1 MIVFDLKCGQAHVFE
16 AWFGSSADYEDQRA
30 RGLIQCPICGD
41 DKIGKAVMAP
51 RLGSS
56 IVEGSQTP
64 APVASNPSAPA
75 EMKAL
80 MTAMAKLQSKMLEG
94 SEWVGRRFA
103 DEARAIHL
111 GETEHRTI
119 HGQATPAEAA
129 ALKEEGVE
137 VMSLPLPIAPP
148 EQTN

>member
-16 AWFGSSADYEDQRA
+16 AWFGSSADYEDQRG

-41 DKIGKAVMAP
+41 SEIGKAVMAP
-51 RLGSS
+51 RLGGK
-56 IVEGSQTP
+56 VVDD
-64 APVASNPSAPA
+64 APVPVAAASSPPA

-80 MTAMAKLQSKMLEG
+80 MSAMAKLQSKMLEN

-111 GETEHRTI
+111 GETGHRTI

-129 ALKEEGVE
+129 ALKEEGVG
-137 VMSLPLPIAPP
+137 VMPLPFAVTPP
-148 EQTN
+148 EQTH

>member
-1 MIVFDLKCGQAHVFE
+1 MIVFDLKCGAAHVFE

-41 DKIGKAVMAP
+41 AEIDKAVMAP
-51 RLGSS
+51 RLGGKV
-56 IVEGSQTP
+56 VEQSE
-64 APVASNPSAPA
+64 ASVPVASALAAPA

-80 MTAMAKLQSKMLEG
+80 MAAMAQLQGKMLEG

-111 GETEHRTI
+111 GETPHRTI

-137 VMSLPLPIAPP
+137 VMSLPFPVTPP
-148 EQTN
+148 DRQN